1 MDIHGTSGPS
11 RDSTSHVPISAASLN
26 QRKTKKQEQANFR
39 TSKLTCRQQGNN
51 LCMGSKEGL
60 KVVGELSGKNSLEL
74 CLPRR
79 YFMLWCANIF
89 LFTQPNTTMSQ
100 QSLRITPK
108 VSLQL
113 KSTWAQTQL
122 KWIMQLAYLKHLTLT
137 HPVGA
142 IHTLYKV
149 YMSYITS
156 FSPLITQYTFS

>member
-11 RDSTSHVPISAASLN
+11 RDSTSHVPISAASL
-26 QRKTKKQEQANFR
+26 KTKDKQKNKIFGHPNLLVDSRGIIFVWDPRKVWRWLENYLEKIAWNFV
-39 TSKLTCRQQGNN
+39 TPGGILCYDAPTFSFSLSPTQQYPNSHW
-51 LCMGSKEGL
+51 GSLL
-60 KVVGELSGKNSLEL
+60 KYHCN
-74 CLPRR
+74 
-79 YFMLWCANIF
+79 WN
-89 LFTQPNTTMSQ
+89 
-100 QSLRITPK
+100 
-108 VSLQL
+108 QL
-113 KSTWAQTQL
+113 AQTQTQL